1 MRHTAYGATL
11 ALLLLL
17 GGACAP
23 GASPSQRATE
33 AAPPASAQS
42 TAVGAAPTAPPA
54 PVRVRV
60 GSQFASTDIG
70 HYIAIE
76 RGYFREEGL
85 DVTLESFAN
94 ASEMVPALATD
105 QIEVGGVGGNAAT
118 WNAIARGV
126 LLKLV
131 LDKGSVRPGMGYTA
145 LVIRKEVYDAGRGHR
160 LDDLKGLRIAFTP
173 PGKATTNAMPMDVAM
188 QRAGAS
194 IDDLVIEP
202 LPFPDMVPAL
212 ANGSVDGAMIVE
224 PFLTHALRQ
233 GSVVRVMGLDEMYP
247 NYNIALVGFSRAF
260 YAQRDAA
267 KRFAGLHPRSP
278 GLQRGGDG
286 AQRGGRP
293 RADRRDHG
301 AVHADRPGDSAPDG
315 AGRAQPQRAVRRG
328 VGAPFLSLV
337 PRAGL
342 RAGADPRRRTGRPV
356 RDRAGGRGP
365 ERAGARARIRNPL
378 SRASAPVPQ
387 PK

>member
-1 MRHTAYGATL
+1 MRHAAYGATL

-85 DVTLESFAN
+85 DVALESFAN

-267 KRFAGLHPRSP
+267 KRFARAYIRALRDYNEAVTGRS
-278 GLQRGGDG
+278 GE
-286 AQRGGRP
+286 
-293 RADRRDHG
+293 ADRAQIDAIMAQYTRIDLETVRQMVPVGLSPNGQFDVESVRHSYRWFRERG
-301 AVHADRPGDSAPDG
+301 FVPEPIPDAVLADLFGTELVDEVLNEL
-315 AGRAQPQRAVRRG
+315 GR
-328 VGAPFLSLV
+328 V
-337 PRAGL
+337 P
-342 RAGADPRRRTGRPV
+342 
-356 RDRAGGRGP
+356 
-365 ERAGARARIRNPL
+365 E
-378 SRASAPVPQ
+378 
-387 PK
+387 